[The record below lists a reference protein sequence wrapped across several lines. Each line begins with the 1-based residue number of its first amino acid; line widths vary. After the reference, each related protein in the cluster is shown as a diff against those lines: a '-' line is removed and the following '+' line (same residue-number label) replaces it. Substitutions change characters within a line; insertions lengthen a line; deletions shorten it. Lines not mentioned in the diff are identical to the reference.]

1 MPNMPLKTFYEL
13 SGQTNAQSSA
23 EQEFAKLYDKSI
35 PFHHQ
40 SNRFIECD
48 IHAVRC
54 GKGIKQMIWAE
65 L

>member
-1 MPNMPLKTFYEL
+1 MPNTLLKTFYVL
-13 SGQTNAQSSA
+13 SGQTNAQSSV
-23 EQEFAKLYDKSI
+23 EQEFANLYDKSI
-35 PFHHQ
+35 PFDHQ

-54 GKGIKQMIWAE
+54 GKGVKQMFWAE